1 MPKTKHNRNKP
12 VTYILHFRRYFAKK
26 LNQMKFKLIFLTL
39 FITAVSFAQNKGT
52 IAGILTD
59 KNANNQSLPF
69 ANILIKGTSIGTNT
83 DIDGKYSITAAPGNY
98 TIQFSFV
105 GYESVE
111 VPVTV
116 IANETVT
123 INQALGSAGYKLED
137 VVVRSTFSREKE
149 TALLLDQK
157 QAVVIKQSIGSQEMA
172 RKGVSDVEEGLT
184 KVTGITKVDGRGLFI
199 RGLEDRY
206 NNLLINDL
214 QSPSN
219 SPFKK
224 IIPLDLFPTDVVG
237 VLNIYKTFN
246 PNISGDFAGAT
257 VNIETPQ
264 PKNITKLNIGFGY
277 TTNNNL
283 KNFLLSDEVNSTKG
297 TLGLTGNDRALPSI
311 FGTVPSGQ
319 KLSPA
324 EYENGFGNKSWD
336 VNSTQSPLNSSI
348 GFLHAQKFTLKNEDN
363 ISYIMSFNF
372 DNKYTFREGVDR
384 TFNLGQGNYDNNL
397 YNTQYSYFTT
407 FSGLAGMKYK
417 TNRFN
422 LNFNTFL
429 IKATE
434 SRIQDQLGY
443 TNSLANQTN
452 NLIRL
457 NQYEESTYWNTQLY
471 GDYKL
476 TEDGKHSLKAGGSYV
491 KTSFQQ
497 PDRKF
502 ITGVKENE
510 NDINMT
516 YGGNNLN
523 RQFLDVNGNFYF
535 SSLLEYNLKFG
546 DSEKPNVL
554 SVGYNSSLNDM
565 ESSYRFFSG
574 RRNIEK
580 NYTADLNTIS
590 QNVNEDIN
598 NGIVYV
604 QEESN
609 GDYKFKLNQF
619 INAGYFNLF
628 MKFGEKWDL
637 NAGIRAESSARVIK
651 FRNQGD
657 IFGSAFRKKTDD
669 KLDILPSVNAKRI
682 LNENSNLRLSLAKT
696 ITRPVAME
704 LLPINYINPDGTS
717 ESGNPDLKDSENYN
731 ADFKYE
737 LFPNSKEMFAVGVFG
752 KVINNPIERVFKP
765 TANSGG
771 QITTF
776 KNSEQAVIF
785 GAEIEMLLQLSRI
798 SESLSNFSFGLN
810 TSLMST
816 DVKVD
821 PTKQGNELENGTNR
835 KLQGASS
842 WLINSDLKY
851 DFVLRKDWKNSMT
864 LVYNVYGDRIFAVGS
879 SGIDHIYEKSFSK
892 LDFIWT
898 NSISKSIE
906 LKFGVDNILN
916 PSYKKELGS
925 KSTINITED
934 SLVLREF
941 KKGVGFSVNIGYTF

>member
-1 MPKTKHNRNKP
+1 
-12 VTYILHFRRYFAKK
+12 
-26 LNQMKFKLIFLTL
+26 MKFRLIFITL
-39 FITAVSFAQNKGT
+39 FITAVSFSQNKGAIT
-52 IAGILTD
+52 GILTD
-59 KNANNQSLPF
+59 KEANNQSLPF
-69 ANILIKGTSIGTNT
+69 ANVLIKETSNGANT
-83 DIDGKYSITAAPGNY
+83 DIDGNYSIAAAPGNY
-98 TIQFSFV
+98 TLQFSFV

-116 IANETVT
+116 VANETVT

-137 VVVRSTFSREKE
+137 VVIKATVNREKE

-157 QAVVIKQSIGSQEMA
+157 QAVVIKQSIGAQEMA

-184 KVTGITKVDGRGLFI
+184 KITGITKVDGRGLFI

-257 VNIETPQ
+257 VNVETPQ

-283 KNFLLSDEVNSTKG
+283 KNFLLSDDANSAKG
-297 TLGLTGNDRALPSI
+297 TLGMIGKDRALSGI
-311 FGTVPSGQ
+311 FGSVPSGQ

-324 EYENGFGNKSWD
+324 EYENAYGKKSWD
-336 VNSTQSPLNSSI
+336 VARTQSPLNSSI
-348 GFLHAQKFTLKNEDN
+348 GFLHAQKFNLKNEKN

-372 DNKYTFREGVDR
+372 ENKYSFREGVDR

-397 YNTQYSYFTT
+397 YTTQYGYQTT
-407 FSGLAGMKYK
+407 FSGLGGMKYK
-417 TNRFN
+417 TNRLN

-434 SRIQDQLGY
+434 SKIQDQLGY
-443 TNSLANQTN
+443 TNSLANKTN
-452 NLIRL
+452 NLIRM
-457 NQYEESTYWNTQLY
+457 NQYEESNYWNTQLY
-471 GDYKL
+471 GDYKI
-476 TEDGKHSLKAGGSYV
+476 TEDGKHSIKAGGSYV

-502 ITGVKENE
+502 ITGTKVNENE
-510 NDINMT
+510 INMS

-523 RQFLDVNGNFYF
+523 RQYLDVKGNFYA
-535 SSLLEYNLKFG
+535 SSLVEYNLKFG
-546 DSEKPNVL
+546 EKERTNIL
-554 SVGYNSSLNDM
+554 SVGYNSTLNDM
-565 ESSYRFFSG
+565 QSTYRFFSG

-580 NYTADLNTIS
+580 NYTANLNSIS
-590 QNVNEDIN
+590 ENINDDIN
-598 NGIVYV
+598 NGILYV

-609 GDYKFKLNQF
+609 GDYKVKLNQF
-619 INAGYFNLF
+619 VNAGYINLF
-628 MKFGEKWDL
+628 MTFGEKWNL
-637 NAGIRAESSARVIK
+637 NAGIRGESSTRTIK
-651 FRNQGD
+651 YREQGD
-657 IFGSAFRKKTDD
+657 PFGSAYRKKTDD
-669 KLDILPSVNAKRI
+669 KLDVLPSINAKRI
-682 LNENSNLRLSLAKT
+682 LNENSNLRVSLAKT

-704 LLPINYINPDGTS
+704 LLPINYINADGTS

-731 ADFKYE
+731 LDFKYE
-737 LFPNSKEMFAVGVFG
+737 LFPNTKELFAVGVFG
-752 KVINNPIERVFKP
+752 KIINNPIERVFKP

-776 KNSEQAVIF
+776 KNSEQAVIY
-785 GAEIEMLLQLSRI
+785 GAEIEMLFQLSRI
-798 SESLSNFSFGLN
+798 NESLANFSLGFN

-816 DVKVD
+816 DVKID
-821 PTKQGNELENGTNR
+821 LKKQGNELENSTNR

-851 DFVLRKDWKNSMT
+851 DFILNKDWKNSMT

-892 LDFIWT
+892 LDFVWT

-925 KSTINITED
+925 KNTLNITED
-934 SLVLREF
+934 SLILREF
-941 KKGVGFSVNIGYTF
+941 KKGVGFSFNIGYTF

>member
-1 MPKTKHNRNKP
+1 M
-12 VTYILHFRRYFAKK
+12 K
-26 LNQMKFKLIFLTL
+26 LKLLFFTLLLTG
-39 FITAVSFAQNKGT
+39 ISFSQNKGT
-52 IAGILTD
+52 VTGMLTD
-59 KNANNQSLPF
+59 KDANNQSLPF
-69 ANILIKGTSIGTNT
+69 ANVFIKGTTNGTNT
-83 DIDGKYSITAAPGNY
+83 DIDGKYSIAAAPGNY
-98 TIQFSFV
+98 IIQFSFI

-111 VPVTV
+111 VPVTIV
-116 IANETVT
+116 ANEIVT

-137 VVVRSTFSREKE
+137 VIVRAAVNREKE

-157 QAVVIKQSIGSQEMA
+157 QAVVIKQSIGAQEMA
-172 RKGVSDVEEGLT
+172 RKGISDVEEGLT
-184 KVTGITKVDGRGLFI
+184 KITGITKVDGRGLFI

-264 PKNITKLNIGFGY
+264 AKNITKLNIGFGY

-283 KNFLLSDEVNSTKG
+283 KDFLISDDSNSTKG
-297 TLGLTGNDRALPSI
+297 TLGLIGKDRALPSI
-311 FGTVPSGQ
+311 FGSVPSGQ
-319 KLSPA
+319 RLSPA
-324 EYENGFGNKSWD
+324 EHENGFGNKSWD

-348 GFLHAQKFTLKNEDN
+348 GFLHAQKFSLKNEKN

-384 TFNLGQGNYDNNL
+384 TFNLGQGNFDNNL

-434 SRIQDQLGY
+434 SKIQDQLGY

-457 NQYEESTYWNTQLY
+457 NQYEESNYWNTQLY

-476 TEDGKHSLKAGGSYV
+476 SEDGKHSLKAGGSYI

-502 ITGVKENE
+502 ITGIKVNE
-510 NDINMT
+510 NDINMS

-523 RQFLDVNGNFYF
+523 RQFLDVKGNFYY

-546 DSEKPNVL
+546 NQEDSNTL

-574 RRNIEK
+574 RRSIEK

-590 QNVNEDIN
+590 QNINQDIN

-628 MKFGEKWDL
+628 MNLGEKWDL
-637 NAGIRAESSARVIK
+637 NAGIRAENSTRVIK
-651 FRNQGD
+651 YRNQGD
-657 IFGSAFRKKTDD
+657 VFGSAFRKKTDD

-682 LNENSNLRLSLAKT
+682 LSENSNLRLSLAKT

-717 ESGNPDLKDSENYN
+717 ESGNSDLKDSENYN

-737 LFPNSKEMFAVGVFG
+737 LFPNNKELFAVGVFG

-776 KNSEQAVIF
+776 KNSEQAVIY

-798 SESLSNFSFGLN
+798 NESLSNFSFGLN

-816 DVKVD
+816 DVKVN
-821 PTKQGNELENGTNR
+821 PTKQGNELENSTNR

-898 NSISKSIE
+898 SSLSKNVE

>member
-1 MPKTKHNRNKP
+1 M
-12 VTYILHFRRYFAKK
+12 K
-26 LNQMKFKLIFLTL
+26 LQFLIITL
-39 FITAVSFAQNKGT
+39 FICTFGFSQNKGT
-52 IAGILTD
+52 ISGSLTD
-59 KNANNQSLPF
+59 KDASHQSLAF
-69 ANILIKGTSIGTNT
+69 ANVLIKGTKIATNT
-83 DIDGKYSITAAPGNY
+83 DIDGKYAITVNPGNY
-98 TIQFSFV
+98 ILQFSFL

-111 VPVTV
+111 VPVT
-116 IANETVT
+116 IAANQTLTV
-123 INQALGSAGYKLED
+123 NRALGSGSFHLDD
-137 VVVRSTFSREKE
+137 VVIKKASTNREKE

-157 QAVVIKQSIGSQEMA
+157 QAVVIKQSIGAQEMA

-184 KVTGITKVDGRGLFI
+184 KITGITKVDGRGLFI

-283 KNFLLSDEVNSTKG
+283 NKFLLSDDANSTQG
-297 TLGLTGNDRALPSI
+297 TLGLIGDNRKLPGV
-311 FGTVPSGQ
+311 FGSVPSGQ
-319 KLSPA
+319 KLSPS
-324 EYENGFGNKSWD
+324 EYEKGFGKKSWD
-336 VNSTQSPLNSSI
+336 VDETKSPLNSSV
-348 GFLHAQKFTLKNEDN
+348 GFLHAQKFNLANERN

-397 YNTQYSYFTT
+397 YTTQYNYQTT
-407 FSGLAGMKYK
+407 FSGLAGLKYK
-417 TNRFN
+417 TKRLN

-434 SRIQDQLGY
+434 SKIQDQLGY

-457 NQYEESTYWNTQLY
+457 NQYEESNYWNTQLF

-476 TEDGKHSLKAGGSYV
+476 TEDGKHSVKAGGSYV

-502 ITGVKENE
+502 ITGVKVNDNE
-510 NDINMT
+510 INMS

-523 RQFLDVNGNFYF
+523 RQFLDVKGNFYF
-535 SSLLEYNLKFG
+535 SSFLEYNLKFG
-546 DSEKPNVL
+546 NPDDSNKL
-554 SVGYNSSLNDM
+554 SIGYNNSLNDM
-565 ESSYRFFSG
+565 QSSYRFFSG
-574 RRNIEK
+574 RKNLEK
-580 NYTADLNTIS
+580 NYTANLGNIS
-590 QNVNEDIN
+590 ANINDDIN

-609 GDYKFKLNQF
+609 GDYKVKLNQF
-619 INAGYFNLF
+619 VNAGYFNLF
-628 MKFGEKWDL
+628 FNVGEKWDL
-637 NAGIRAESSARVIK
+637 NAGIRAESSVREIK
-651 FRNQGD
+651 YREQGD
-657 IFGSAFRKKTDD
+657 PFGSAYRKKNDD
-669 KLDILPSVNAKRI
+669 KLDVLPSVNVKHL
-682 LNENSNLRLSLAKT
+682 LNDKSNLRLSLAKT

-704 LLPINYINPDGTS
+704 LLPINYINADGTS
-717 ESGNPDLKDSENYN
+717 ESGNPNLKNSENYN

-737 LFPNSKEMFAVGVFG
+737 MFPNNKELFAVGVFG
-752 KVINNPIERVFKP
+752 KMINNPIERVFKP

-776 KNSEQAVIF
+776 KNSEQGVIF

-798 SESLSNFSFGLN
+798 SPALSNFSLGFN

-816 DVKVD
+816 DVKID
-821 PTKQGNELENGTNR
+821 LKKQGNELENSKNR

-851 DFVLRKDWKNSMT
+851 DFTLNKDWKNSMT

-879 SGIDHIYEKSFSK
+879 SGMDHIYEKSFNK

-898 NSISKSIE
+898 STLSKNIE
-906 LKFGVDNILN
+906 LKFAVDNILN

-925 KSTINITED
+925 KSTLKITED
-934 SLVLREF
+934 SLLLREF

>member
-1 MPKTKHNRNKP
+1 M
-12 VTYILHFRRYFAKK
+12 K
-26 LNQMKFKLIFLTL
+26 LKLFILTL
-39 FITAVSFAQNKGT
+39 FISTLTFAQNKG
-52 IAGILTD
+52 IISGVLTD
-59 KNANNQSLPF
+59 KDSNNETLPF
-69 ANILIKGTSIGTNT
+69 ANVLLKGTSFNTTT
-83 DIDGKYSITAAPGNY
+83 DIDGKYTLNVPAGDY
-98 TIQFSFV
+98 VIQYSFI
-105 GYESVE
+105 GYESIE
-111 VPVTV
+111 IPVAVNSGET
-116 IANETVT
+116 ITANK
-123 INQALGSAGYKLED
+123 ALGASSYKLDD
-137 VVVRSTFSREKE
+137 VIIRATVNREKE

-184 KVTGITKVDGRGLFI
+184 KITGITKVDGRGLFI

-283 KNFLLSDEVNSTKG
+283 QDFLLSDDANSAKG
-297 TLGLTGNDRALPSI
+297 TLGMIGNDRALPGI
-311 FGTVPSGQ
+311 FGSVPSGQ

-324 EYENGFGNKSWD
+324 EYENGFGKKSWD
-336 VNSTQSPLNSSI
+336 VNSTKSPLNSSI
-348 GFLHAQKFTLKNEDN
+348 GFLHAQKFNLKNERN

-372 DNKYTFREGVDR
+372 DNKYSFREGVDR

-397 YNTQYSYFTT
+397 YNTQYSYQTT

-434 SRIQDQLGY
+434 SKIQDQLGY
-443 TNSLANQTN
+443 TNSLANQTD
-452 NLIRL
+452 NLIRM
-457 NQYEESTYWNTQLY
+457 NQYEESNYWNTQLY

-476 TEDGKHSLKAGGSYV
+476 TEDGKHSIKAGGSYV

-502 ITGVKENE
+502 ISGIKVNENE
-510 NDINMT
+510 INMS

-523 RQFLDVNGNFYF
+523 RQFLDVKGNFYY

-546 DSEKPNVL
+546 EDEKPNVL

-565 ESSYRFFSG
+565 QSTYRFFSG
-574 RRNIEK
+574 RRSIEK
-580 NYTADLNTIS
+580 NYTANLNTIS
-590 QNVNEDIN
+590 GNINDDIN
-598 NGIVYV
+598 NGILYV

-609 GDYKFKLNQF
+609 GDYKVKLNQF

-637 NAGIRAESSARVIK
+637 NAGIRGESSTRTIK
-651 FRNQGD
+651 YREQGD
-657 IFGSAFRKKTDD
+657 PFGNAFRKKTAD

-704 LLPINYINPDGTS
+704 LLPINYINADGTS
-717 ESGNPDLKDSENYN
+717 ESGNPNLKDSENYN

-737 LFPNSKEMFAVGVFG
+737 LFPDNKELFAVGVFG

-785 GAEIEMLLQLSRI
+785 GAEIEMLFQLSRI
-798 SESLSNFSFGLN
+798 NESLSNFSLGFN

-835 KLQGASS
+835 KLQGASN

-898 NSISKSIE
+898 NSISKNLE
-906 LKFGVDNILN
+906 LKFAVDNILN
-916 PSYKKELGS
+916 PSYRKELGTE
-925 KSTINITED
+925 STLKITED
-934 SLVLREF
+934 SLVLKEF

>member
-1 MPKTKHNRNKP
+1 MQKKTK
-12 VTYILHFRRYFAKK
+12 
-26 LNQMKFKLIFLTL
+26 QMKFRLIFITL
-39 FITAVSFAQNKGT
+39 FITAVSFSQNKGAIT
-52 IAGILTD
+52 GILTD
-59 KNANNQSLPF
+59 KEANNQSLPF
-69 ANILIKGTSIGTNT
+69 ANVLIKETSNGANT
-83 DIDGKYSITAAPGNY
+83 DIDGNYSIAAAPGNY
-98 TIQFSFV
+98 TLQFSFV

-116 IANETVT
+116 VANETVT

-137 VVVRSTFSREKE
+137 VVIKATVNREKE

-157 QAVVIKQSIGSQEMA
+157 QAVVIKQSIGAQEMA

-184 KVTGITKVDGRGLFI
+184 KITGITKVDGRGLFI

-257 VNIETPQ
+257 VNVETPQ

-283 KNFLLSDEVNSTKG
+283 KNFLLSDDANSAKG
-297 TLGLTGNDRALPSI
+297 TLGMIGKDRALSGI
-311 FGTVPSGQ
+311 FGSVPSGQ

-324 EYENGFGNKSWD
+324 EYENAYGKKSWD
-336 VNSTQSPLNSSI
+336 VARTQSPLNSSI
-348 GFLHAQKFTLKNEDN
+348 GFLHAQKFNLKNEKN

-372 DNKYTFREGVDR
+372 ENKYSFREGVDR

-397 YNTQYSYFTT
+397 YTTQYGYQTT
-407 FSGLAGMKYK
+407 FSALGGMKYK
-417 TNRFN
+417 TNRLN

-434 SRIQDQLGY
+434 SKIQDQLGY
-443 TNSLANQTN
+443 TNSLANKTN
-452 NLIRL
+452 NLIRM
-457 NQYEESTYWNTQLY
+457 NQYEESNYWNTQLY
-471 GDYKL
+471 GDYKI
-476 TEDGKHSLKAGGSYV
+476 TEDGKHSIKAGGSYV

-502 ITGVKENE
+502 ITGTKVNENE
-510 NDINMT
+510 INMS

-523 RQFLDVNGNFYF
+523 RQYLDVKGNFYY

-546 DSEKPNVL
+546 ENEKSNVL
-554 SVGYNSSLNDM
+554 SIGYNSSLNDM
-565 ESSYRFFSG
+565 QSTYRFFSG
-574 RRNIEK
+574 RRNIEN
-580 NYTADLNTIS
+580 NYTANLSTIS
-590 QNVNEDIN
+590 ENINGDIN
-598 NGIVYV
+598 NGILYV

-609 GDYKFKLNQF
+609 GDYKVKLNQF
-619 INAGYFNLF
+619 VNAGYINLF
-628 MKFGEKWDL
+628 MTFGEKWNL
-637 NAGIRAESSARVIK
+637 NAGIRGESSTRTIK
-651 FRNQGD
+651 YREQGD
-657 IFGSAFRKKTDD
+657 PFGSAYRKKTDD
-669 KLDILPSVNAKRI
+669 KLDVLPSINAKRI
-682 LNENSNLRLSLAKT
+682 LNENSNLRVSLAKT

-704 LLPINYINPDGTS
+704 LLPINYINADGTS

-731 ADFKYE
+731 LDFKYE
-737 LFPNSKEMFAVGVFG
+737 LFPNTKELFAVGVFG
-752 KVINNPIERVFKP
+752 KIINNPIERVFKP

-776 KNSEQAVIF
+776 KNSEQAVIY
-785 GAEIEMLLQLSRI
+785 GAEIEMLFQLSRI
-798 SESLSNFSFGLN
+798 NESLANFSLGFN

-816 DVKVD
+816 DVKID
-821 PTKQGNELENGTNR
+821 LKKQGNELENSTNR

-851 DFVLRKDWKNSMT
+851 DFILNKDWKNSMT

-892 LDFIWT
+892 LDFVWT

-925 KSTINITED
+925 KNTLNITED
-934 SLVLREF
+934 SLILREF
-941 KKGVGFSVNIGYTF
+941 KKGVGFSFNIGYTF

>member
-1 MPKTKHNRNKP
+1 
-12 VTYILHFRRYFAKK
+12 
-26 LNQMKFKLIFLTL
+26 MKFRLIFITL
-39 FITAVSFAQNKGT
+39 FITAVSFSQNKGAIT
-52 IAGILTD
+52 GILTD
-59 KNANNQSLPF
+59 KEANNQSLPF
-69 ANILIKGTSIGTNT
+69 ANVLIKETSNGANT
-83 DIDGKYSITAAPGNY
+83 DIDGNYSIAAAPGNY
-98 TIQFSFV
+98 TLQFSFV

-116 IANETVT
+116 VANETVT

-137 VVVRSTFSREKE
+137 VVIKATVNREKE

-157 QAVVIKQSIGSQEMA
+157 QAVVIKQSIGAQEMA

-184 KVTGITKVDGRGLFI
+184 KITGITKVDGRGLFI

-283 KNFLLSDEVNSTKG
+283 KNFLLSDDANSAKG
-297 TLGLTGNDRALPSI
+297 TLGMIGNDRALSGI
-311 FGTVPSGQ
+311 FGSVPSGQ

-324 EYENGFGNKSWD
+324 EYENAYGKKSWD
-336 VNSTQSPLNSSI
+336 VDQTQSPLNSSI
-348 GFLHAQKFTLKNEDN
+348 GFLHAQKFNLKNEKN

-372 DNKYTFREGVDR
+372 ENKYSFREGVDR

-397 YNTQYSYFTT
+397 YTTQYGYQTT
-407 FSGLAGMKYK
+407 FSALGGMKYK
-417 TNRFN
+417 TNRLN

-434 SRIQDQLGY
+434 SKIQDQLGY
-443 TNSLANQTN
+443 TNSLANKTN
-452 NLIRL
+452 NLIRM
-457 NQYEESTYWNTQLY
+457 NQYEESNYWNTQLY
-471 GDYKL
+471 GDYKI
-476 TEDGKHSLKAGGSYV
+476 TEDGKHSIKAGGSYV

-502 ITGVKENE
+502 ITGTKVNENE
-510 NDINMT
+510 INMS

-523 RQFLDVNGNFYF
+523 RQYLDVKGNFYA
-535 SSLLEYNLKFG
+535 SSLVEYNLKFG
-546 DSEKPNVL
+546 EKERTNIL
-554 SVGYNSSLNDM
+554 SVGYNSTLNDM
-565 ESSYRFFSG
+565 QSTYRFFSG

-580 NYTADLNTIS
+580 NYTANLNSIS
-590 QNVNEDIN
+590 ENINDDIN
-598 NGIVYV
+598 NGILYV

-609 GDYKFKLNQF
+609 GDYKVKLNQF
-619 INAGYFNLF
+619 VNAGYFNLF
-628 MKFGEKWDL
+628 MTFGEKWDL
-637 NAGIRAESSARVIK
+637 NAGIRGESSTRTIK
-651 FRNQGD
+651 YREQGD
-657 IFGSAFRKKTDD
+657 PFGSAYRKKTDD
-669 KLDILPSVNAKRI
+669 KLDVLPSINAKRI
-682 LNENSNLRLSLAKT
+682 LNENSNLRVSLAKT

-704 LLPINYINPDGTS
+704 LLPINYINADGTS

-731 ADFKYE
+731 LDFKYE
-737 LFPNSKEMFAVGVFG
+737 LFPNTKELFAVGVFG
-752 KVINNPIERVFKP
+752 KIINNPIERVFKP

-776 KNSEQAVIF
+776 KNSEQAVIY
-785 GAEIEMLLQLSRI
+785 GAEIEMLFQLSRI
-798 SESLSNFSFGLN
+798 NESLANFSLGFN

-816 DVKVD
+816 DVKID
-821 PTKQGNELENGTNR
+821 LKKQGNELENSTNR

-851 DFVLRKDWKNSMT
+851 DFILNKDWKNSMT

-892 LDFIWT
+892 LDFVWT

-925 KSTINITED
+925 KNTLNITED
-934 SLVLREF
+934 SLILREF
-941 KKGVGFSVNIGYTF
+941 KKGVGFSFNIGYTF

>member
-1 MPKTKHNRNKP
+1 
-12 VTYILHFRRYFAKK
+12 
-26 LNQMKFKLIFLTL
+26 MKFRLV
-39 FITAVSFAQNKGT
+39 FITLLITTLAFSKSQGT
-52 IAGILTD
+52 ITGVLTE
-59 KNANNQSLPF
+59 KNLANEGLPL
-69 ANILIKGTSIGTNT
+69 ANVLIKGTSISTNT
-83 DIDGKYSITAAPGNY
+83 DVYGKYSLTVSPGTY
-98 TIQFSFV
+98 ILQFSML
-105 GYESVE
+105 GYQTIE
-111 VPVTV
+111 VTV
-116 IANETVT
+116 TVKDGETTIVNE
-123 INQALGSAGYKLED
+123 ALISASYHLD
-137 VVVRSTFSREKE
+137 AVVVTSTRRKDAE
-149 TALLLDQK
+149 TTLLLDQK
-157 QAVVIKQSIGSQEMA
+157 QAVVIKQSIGAQEMS

-184 KVTGITKVDGRGLFI
+184 KITGITKVDGRGLFI

-206 NNLLINDL
+206 HNLLINDL

-219 SPFKK
+219 NPFKK

-257 VNIETPQ
+257 VNVETPQ

-283 KNFLLSDEVNSTKG
+283 KNFLLSDDANSAKG
-297 TLGLTGNDRALPSI
+297 TLGMIGKDRALSGI
-311 FGTVPSGQ
+311 FGSVPSGQ

-324 EYENGFGNKSWD
+324 EYENAYGKKSWD
-336 VNSTQSPLNSSI
+336 VARTQSPLNSSI
-348 GFLHAQKFTLKNEDN
+348 GFLHAQKFNLKNEKN

-372 DNKYTFREGVDR
+372 DNKYSFREGVDR

-397 YNTQYSYFTT
+397 YTTQYGYQTT
-407 FSGLAGMKYK
+407 FSALGGMKYK
-417 TNRFN
+417 TNRLN

-434 SRIQDQLGY
+434 SKIQDQLGY
-443 TNSLANQTN
+443 TNSLANKTN
-452 NLIRL
+452 NLIRM
-457 NQYEESTYWNTQLY
+457 NQYEESNYWNTQLY
-471 GDYKL
+471 GDYKI
-476 TEDGKHSLKAGGSYV
+476 TEDGKHSIKAGGSYV

-502 ITGVKENE
+502 ITGTKVNENE
-510 NDINMT
+510 INMS

-523 RQFLDVNGNFYF
+523 RQYLDVKGNFYY

-546 DSEKPNVL
+546 ENEKSNVL
-554 SVGYNSSLNDM
+554 SIGYNSSLNDM
-565 ESSYRFFSG
+565 QSTYRFFSG

-580 NYTADLNTIS
+580 NYTANLSTIS
-590 QNVNEDIN
+590 ENINGDIN
-598 NGIVYV
+598 NGILYV

-609 GDYKFKLNQF
+609 GDYKVKLNQF
-619 INAGYFNLF
+619 VNAGYINLF
-628 MKFGEKWDL
+628 MTFGEKWNL
-637 NAGIRAESSARVIK
+637 NAGIRGESSTRTIK
-651 FRNQGD
+651 YREQGD
-657 IFGSAFRKKTDD
+657 PFGSAYRKKTDD
-669 KLDILPSVNAKRI
+669 KLDVLPSINAKRI
-682 LNENSNLRLSLAKT
+682 LNENSNLRVSLAKT

-704 LLPINYINPDGTS
+704 LLPINYINADGTS

-731 ADFKYE
+731 LDFKYE
-737 LFPNSKEMFAVGVFG
+737 LFPNTKELFAVGVFG
-752 KVINNPIERVFKP
+752 KIINNPIERVFKP

-776 KNSEQAVIF
+776 KNSEQAVIY
-785 GAEIEMLLQLSRI
+785 GAEIEMLFQLSRI
-798 SESLSNFSFGLN
+798 NESLANFSLGFN

-816 DVKVD
+816 DVKID
-821 PTKQGNELENGTNR
+821 LKKQGNELENSTNR

-851 DFVLRKDWKNSMT
+851 DFILNKDWKNSMT

-892 LDFIWT
+892 LDFVWT

-925 KSTINITED
+925 KNTLNITED
-934 SLVLREF
+934 SLILREF
-941 KKGVGFSVNIGYTF
+941 KKGVGFSFNIGYTF

>member
-1 MPKTKHNRNKP
+1 
-12 VTYILHFRRYFAKK
+12 
-26 LNQMKFKLIFLTL
+26 MKFRLIFITL
-39 FITAVSFAQNKGT
+39 FITAVSFSQNKGAIT
-52 IAGILTD
+52 GILTD
-59 KNANNQSLPF
+59 KEANNQSLPF
-69 ANILIKGTSIGTNT
+69 ANVLIKETSNGANT
-83 DIDGKYSITAAPGNY
+83 DIDGNYSIAAAPGNY
-98 TIQFSFV
+98 TLQFSFV

-116 IANETVT
+116 VANETVT

-137 VVVRSTFSREKE
+137 VVIKATVNREKE

-157 QAVVIKQSIGSQEMA
+157 QAVVIKQSIGAQEMA

-184 KVTGITKVDGRGLFI
+184 KITGITKVDGRGLFI

-257 VNIETPQ
+257 VNVETPQ

-283 KNFLLSDEVNSTKG
+283 KNFLLSDDANSAKG
-297 TLGLTGNDRALPSI
+297 TLGMIGNDRALSGI
-311 FGTVPSGQ
+311 FGSVPSGQ

-324 EYENGFGNKSWD
+324 EYENAYGKKSWD
-336 VNSTQSPLNSSI
+336 VARTQSPLNSSI
-348 GFLHAQKFTLKNEDN
+348 GFLHAQKFNLKNEKN

-372 DNKYTFREGVDR
+372 ENKYSFREGVDR

-397 YNTQYSYFTT
+397 YTTQYGYQTT
-407 FSGLAGMKYK
+407 FSALGGMKYK
-417 TNRFN
+417 TNRLN

-434 SRIQDQLGY
+434 SKIQDQLGY
-443 TNSLANQTN
+443 TNSLANKTN
-452 NLIRL
+452 NLIRM
-457 NQYEESTYWNTQLY
+457 NQYEESNYWNTQLY
-471 GDYKL
+471 GDYKI
-476 TEDGKHSLKAGGSYV
+476 TEDGKHSIKAGGSYV

-502 ITGVKENE
+502 ITGTKVNENE
-510 NDINMT
+510 INMS

-523 RQFLDVNGNFYF
+523 RQYLDVKGNFYA
-535 SSLLEYNLKFG
+535 SSLVEYNLKFG
-546 DSEKPNVL
+546 EKERTNIL
-554 SVGYNSSLNDM
+554 SVGYNSTLNDM
-565 ESSYRFFSG
+565 QSTYRFFSG

-580 NYTADLNTIS
+580 NYTANLNSIS
-590 QNVNEDIN
+590 ENINDDIN
-598 NGIVYV
+598 NGILYV

-609 GDYKFKLNQF
+609 GDYKVKLNQF
-619 INAGYFNLF
+619 VNAGYINLF
-628 MKFGEKWDL
+628 MTFGEKWNL
-637 NAGIRAESSARVIK
+637 NAGIRGESSTRTIK
-651 FRNQGD
+651 YREQGD
-657 IFGSAFRKKTDD
+657 PFGSAYRKKTDD
-669 KLDILPSVNAKRI
+669 KLDVLPSINAKRI
-682 LNENSNLRLSLAKT
+682 LNENSNLRVSLAKT

-704 LLPINYINPDGTS
+704 LLPINYINADGTS

-731 ADFKYE
+731 LDFKYE
-737 LFPNSKEMFAVGVFG
+737 LFPNTKELFAVGVFG
-752 KVINNPIERVFKP
+752 KIINNPIERVFKP

-776 KNSEQAVIF
+776 KNSEQAVIY
-785 GAEIEMLLQLSRI
+785 GAEIEMLFQLSRI
-798 SESLSNFSFGLN
+798 NESLANFSLGFN

-816 DVKVD
+816 DVKID
-821 PTKQGNELENGTNR
+821 LKKQGNELENSTNR

-851 DFVLRKDWKNSMT
+851 DFILNKDWKNSMT

-892 LDFIWT
+892 LDFVWT

-925 KSTINITED
+925 KNTLNITED
-934 SLVLREF
+934 SLILREF
-941 KKGVGFSVNIGYTF
+941 KKGVGFSFNIGYTF

>member
-1 MPKTKHNRNKP
+1 
-12 VTYILHFRRYFAKK
+12 
-26 LNQMKFKLIFLTL
+26 MKFKLIFLTL

-590 QNVNEDIN
+590 QNINEDIN

-637 NAGIRAESSARVIK
+637 NAGIRAESSARIIK
-651 FRNQGD
+651 YRNQGD

>member
-1 MPKTKHNRNKP
+1 M
-12 VTYILHFRRYFAKK
+12 K
-26 LNQMKFKLIFLTL
+26 LKLLFFTLLLTG
-39 FITAVSFAQNKGT
+39 ISFSQNKGT
-52 IAGILTD
+52 VTGMLTD
-59 KNANNQSLPF
+59 KDANNQSLPF
-69 ANILIKGTSIGTNT
+69 ANVFIKGTTNGTNT
-83 DIDGKYSITAAPGNY
+83 DIDGKYSIAAAPGNY
-98 TIQFSFV
+98 IIQFSFV

-111 VPVTV
+111 VPVTIV
-116 IANETVT
+116 ANEIVT

-137 VVVRSTFSREKE
+137 VIVRAAVNREKE

-157 QAVVIKQSIGSQEMA
+157 QAVVIKQSIGAQEMA
-172 RKGVSDVEEGLT
+172 RKGISDVEEGLT
-184 KVTGITKVDGRGLFI
+184 KITGITKVDGRGLFI

-264 PKNITKLNIGFGY
+264 AKNITKLNIGFGY

-283 KNFLLSDEVNSTKG
+283 KDFLISDDSNSTKG
-297 TLGLTGNDRALPSI
+297 TLGLIGKDRALPSI
-311 FGTVPSGQ
+311 FGSVPSGQ
-319 KLSPA
+319 RLSPA
-324 EYENGFGNKSWD
+324 EHENGFGNKSWD

-348 GFLHAQKFTLKNEDN
+348 GFLHAQKFSLKNEKN

-384 TFNLGQGNYDNNL
+384 TFNLGQGNFDNNL

-434 SRIQDQLGY
+434 SKIQDQLGY

-457 NQYEESTYWNTQLY
+457 NQYEESNYWNTQLY

-476 TEDGKHSLKAGGSYV
+476 SEDGKHSLKAGGSYI

-502 ITGVKENE
+502 ITGIKVNE
-510 NDINMT
+510 NDINMS

-523 RQFLDVNGNFYF
+523 RQFLDVKGNFYY

-546 DSEKPNVL
+546 NQEDSNTL

-574 RRNIEK
+574 RRSIEK

-590 QNVNEDIN
+590 QNINQDIN

-628 MKFGEKWDL
+628 MNLGEKWDL
-637 NAGIRAESSARVIK
+637 NAGIRAENSTRVIK
-651 FRNQGD
+651 YRNQGD
-657 IFGSAFRKKTDD
+657 VFGSAFRKKTDD

-682 LNENSNLRLSLAKT
+682 LSENSNLRLSLAKT

-717 ESGNPDLKDSENYN
+717 ESGNSDLKDSENYN

-737 LFPNSKEMFAVGVFG
+737 LFPNNKELFAVGVFG

-776 KNSEQAVIF
+776 KNSEQAVIY

-798 SESLSNFSFGLN
+798 NESLSNFSFGLN

-816 DVKVD
+816 DVKVN
-821 PTKQGNELENGTNR
+821 PTKQGNELENSTNR

-898 NSISKSIE
+898 SSLSKNVE

>member
-1 MPKTKHNRNKP
+1 
-12 VTYILHFRRYFAKK
+12 
-26 LNQMKFKLIFLTL
+26 MKFRLIFITL
-39 FITAVSFAQNKGT
+39 FITAVSFSQNKGAIT
-52 IAGILTD
+52 GILTD
-59 KNANNQSLPF
+59 KEANNQSLPF
-69 ANILIKGTSIGTNT
+69 ANVLIKETSNGANT
-83 DIDGKYSITAAPGNY
+83 DIDGNYSIAAAPGNY
-98 TIQFSFV
+98 TLQFSFV

-116 IANETVT
+116 VANETVT

-137 VVVRSTFSREKE
+137 VVIKATVNREKE

-157 QAVVIKQSIGSQEMA
+157 QAVVIKQSIGAQEMA

-184 KVTGITKVDGRGLFI
+184 KITGITKVDGRGLFI

-283 KNFLLSDEVNSTKG
+283 KNFLLSDDANSAKG
-297 TLGLTGNDRALPSI
+297 TLGMIGNDRALSGI
-311 FGTVPSGQ
+311 FGSVPSGQ

-324 EYENGFGNKSWD
+324 EYENAYGKKSWD
-336 VNSTQSPLNSSI
+336 VARTQSPLNSSI
-348 GFLHAQKFTLKNEDN
+348 GFLHAQKFNLEKERN

-372 DNKYTFREGVDR
+372 DNKYSFREGVDR

-397 YNTQYSYFTT
+397 YTTQYGYQTT
-407 FSGLAGMKYK
+407 FSALGGMKYK
-417 TNRFN
+417 TNRLN

-434 SRIQDQLGY
+434 SKIQDQLGY
-443 TNSLANQTN
+443 TNSLANKTN
-452 NLIRL
+452 NLIRM
-457 NQYEESTYWNTQLY
+457 NQYEESNYWNTQLY
-471 GDYKL
+471 GDYKI
-476 TEDGKHSLKAGGSYV
+476 TEDGKHSIKAGGSYV

-502 ITGVKENE
+502 ITGTKVNENE
-510 NDINMT
+510 INMS

-523 RQFLDVNGNFYF
+523 RQYLDVKGNFYA
-535 SSLLEYNLKFG
+535 SSLVEYNLKFG
-546 DSEKPNVL
+546 EKERTNIL
-554 SVGYNSSLNDM
+554 SVGYNSTLNDM
-565 ESSYRFFSG
+565 QSTYRFFSG
-574 RRNIEK
+574 RRNIEN
-580 NYTADLNTIS
+580 NYTANLSTIS
-590 QNVNEDIN
+590 ENINGDIN
-598 NGIVYV
+598 NGILYV

-609 GDYKFKLNQF
+609 GDYKVKLNQF
-619 INAGYFNLF
+619 VNAGYINLF
-628 MKFGEKWDL
+628 MTFGEKWNL
-637 NAGIRAESSARVIK
+637 NAGIRGESSTRTIK
-651 FRNQGD
+651 YREQGD
-657 IFGSAFRKKTDD
+657 PFGSAYRKKTDD
-669 KLDILPSVNAKRI
+669 KLDVLPSINAKRI
-682 LNENSNLRLSLAKT
+682 LNENSNLRVSLAKT

-704 LLPINYINPDGTS
+704 LLPINYINADGTS

-731 ADFKYE
+731 LDFKYE
-737 LFPNSKEMFAVGVFG
+737 LFPNTKELFAVGVFG
-752 KVINNPIERVFKP
+752 KIINNPIERVFKP

-776 KNSEQAVIF
+776 KNSEQAVIY
-785 GAEIEMLLQLSRI
+785 GAEIEMLFQLSRI
-798 SESLSNFSFGLN
+798 NESLANFSLGFN

-816 DVKVD
+816 DVKID
-821 PTKQGNELENGTNR
+821 LKKQGNELENSTNR

-851 DFVLRKDWKNSMT
+851 DFILNKDWKNSMT

-892 LDFIWT
+892 LDFVWT

-925 KSTINITED
+925 KNTLNITED
-934 SLVLREF
+934 SLILREF
-941 KKGVGFSVNIGYTF
+941 KKGVGFSFNIGYTF